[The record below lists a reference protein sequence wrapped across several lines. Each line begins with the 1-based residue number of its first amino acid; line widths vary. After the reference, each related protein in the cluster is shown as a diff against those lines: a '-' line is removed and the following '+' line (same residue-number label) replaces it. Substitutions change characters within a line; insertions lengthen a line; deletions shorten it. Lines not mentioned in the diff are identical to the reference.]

1 MKRKM
6 VAIREDTY
14 EQVVV
19 YVKNHQARY
28 GKYATQFINEAILE
42 KFDKIEMEDRNKWK
56 PKKTDYLYKDQNQ

>member
-1 MKRKM
+1 M

-19 YVKNHQARY
+19 YIKDHKSRY
-28 GKYATQFINEAILE
+28 GSATQFINEAILE

-56 PKKTDYLYKDQNQ
+56 PKKTDYTHEDSNET